1 MEKKLPIDQWQ
12 KIQKE
17 IASKVTILPDDVS
30 LLNDCPGSHEF
41 CYHTSKLPAS
51 SSSFSSSSSSSY
63 RPLLLEEKLIGGVDL
78 SFPPGQSC
86 SDHPDDDHT
95 AVAVYVILRN
105 YQVIYQDSL
114 MFTIVQPYVSSF
126 LGE

>member
-1 MEKKLPIDQWQ
+1 MEKLPIDQWQ

-17 IASKVTILPDDVS
+17 IASKVKILPDGIS

-41 CYHTSKLPAS
+41 CYHTSKLHS
-51 SSSFSSSSSSSY
+51 SSSFSSSSSSSSSY
-63 RPLLLEEKLIGGVDL
+63 RPLLFEEKLIGGVDL

-86 SDHPDDDHT
+86 ADHPDDDHT
-95 AVAVYVILRN
+95 TVAVYVILRN
-105 YQVIYQDSL
+105 YQVIYQDNL
-114 MFTIVQPYVSSF
+114 MFTMEQPYVSSF